1 MVTLLNNISDKNL
14 NVRRVN
20 DDLLDIL
27 REYDIELTEKVR
39 ERKFYEF
46 NNDWIESMEEYER
59 NVMGVEYDE
68 HNIMD

>member
-27 REYDIELTEKVR
+27 RVNIFFN
-39 ERKFYEF
+39 FYK
-46 NNDWIESMEEYER
+46 NNRYIIHYFLPR
-59 NVMGVEYDE
+59 NMIL
-68 HNIMD
+68 N